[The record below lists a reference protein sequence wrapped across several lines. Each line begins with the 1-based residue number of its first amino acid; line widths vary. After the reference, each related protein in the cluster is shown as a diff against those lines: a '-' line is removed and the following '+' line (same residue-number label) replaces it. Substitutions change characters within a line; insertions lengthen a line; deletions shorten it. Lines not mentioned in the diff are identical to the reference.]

1 MWYLVY
7 RKYIKVFRYI
17 REKEDFYKGF
27 DLEEKFGKRGKEAK
41 SILESRGGLIWHFPC
56 WEKNYAIIDNVI
68 IEYEDKKSQIF
79 WTAVGI
85 IISLC
90 TLLVTLI
97 TLLISL

>member
-1 MWYLVY
+1 MRYLAY

-27 DLEEKFGKRGKEAK
+27 NLEERFGKRGKEAK
-41 SILESRGGLIWHFPC
+41 SILESREGIVNCISW
-56 WEKNYAIIDNVI
+56 WKKNYAIIDNVI

>member
-1 MWYLVY
+1 MRYLAY
-7 RKYIKVFRYI
+7 CKYIKVFRYI
-17 REKEDFYKGF
+17 REKEKFYKGF
-27 DLEEKFGKRGKEAK
+27 DIEDKFGKRGEEAK
-41 SILESRGGLIWHFPC
+41 SILESRGGIVNCISW
-56 WEKNYAIIDNVI
+56 WKKNYAIIDNVI